1 MAEEGSVS
9 SSEGGSSKKA
19 KIGEETDVPH
29 HPHREESDEGDA
41 RSAEDAEESF
51 DGANKRATQEEDPN
65 RPKVWPV

>member
-9 SSEGGSSKKA
+9 SSERGSSKKA
-19 KIGEETDVPH
+19 KIGEETDVQH
-29 HPHREESDEGDA
+29 HPHREEAGDA
-41 RSAEDAEESF
+41 RSAEDAVESF

>member
-19 KIGEETDVPH
+19 KIGEETDVKH
-29 HPHREESDEGDA
+29 HPHREESGGA